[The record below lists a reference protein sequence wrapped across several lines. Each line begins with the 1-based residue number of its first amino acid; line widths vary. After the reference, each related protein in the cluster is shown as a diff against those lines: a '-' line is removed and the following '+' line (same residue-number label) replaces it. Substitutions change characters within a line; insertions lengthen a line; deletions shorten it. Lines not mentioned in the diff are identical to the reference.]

1 MHDILGPRRQAVEQG
16 VLADGEDQ
24 VRQAESGLVV
34 HGALLGAQLDQLECA
49 LQASLGPGLC
59 NPG

>member
-1 MHDILGPRRQAVEQG
+1 MHDILGPGRQAVEHG

-49 LQASLGPGLC
+49 L
-59 NPG
+59 